1 MKKYLFVILIP
12 IILGG
17 CEKTNNDIVDS
28 QISYQVES
36 VNTVNN
42 FLYQTADSLITVSI
56 KLNSASDIRSI
67 YFDIY
72 SSDNTQL
79 NASPVEMYDDG
90 TIANG
95 DTTAGD
101 NIYSAKFPLN
111 KSYPVGLYTIKFFIT
126 DLNNNTRQVAVRSF
140 EYDNNQISYPPQISD
155 LVAPDSVIAEDPK
168 TVIFMSVKVSDP
180 NGLSDIKQVYF
191 ISYRPD
197 GTTSGDKNQMYDDGN
212 KQTDGDAKAGD
223 GIYSILIEV
232 TPQNAKGTYRFD
244 FRAVDRTNKLSN
256 IISHNIVVQ

>member
-1 MKKYLFVILIP
+1 MKKYLFLILIP

-36 VNTVNN
+36 VNTVDN
-42 FLYQTADSLITVSI
+42 FLYTSVDSLITVSL
-56 KLNSASDIRSI
+56 KVNSSSDIQSI

-79 NASPVEMYDDG
+79 NASSVMMYDNGSND
-90 TIANG
+90 NG

-101 NIYSAKFPLN
+101 NIYSAKFPLSKN
-111 KSYPVGLYTIKFFIT
+111 YPVGMYTIKFFIT
-126 DLNNNTRQVAVRSF
+126 DLNNNTRQVALRSF
-140 EYDNNQISYPPQISD
+140 EYDNNQTSYPPQLSD
-155 LVAPDSVIAEDPK
+155 LVAPDSVVAVEPK
-168 TVIFMSVKVSDP
+168 TVIFMSVKASDQ
-180 NGLSDIKQVYF
+180 NGLQDIKEVYF

-197 GTTSGDKNQMYDDGN
+197 GTSSGEKNQMFDDGN
-212 KQTDGDAKAGD
+212 SLTDGDVKAGD
-223 GIYSILIEV
+223 GIYSILIQV
-232 TPQNAKGTYRFD
+232 TPQNTKGTYRFE
-244 FRAVDRTNKLSN
+244 FRAVDRSSKLSN

>member
-1 MKKYLFVILIP
+1 MNKYLFLILIP

-36 VNTVNN
+36 VNTVDN
-42 FLYQTADSLITVSI
+42 FLYTSVDSLITVSLKI
-56 KLNSASDIRSI
+56 NSSSDIQSI

-79 NASPVEMYDDG
+79 NVSPVEMLDNGNID
-90 TIANG
+90 NG

-101 NIYSAKFPLN
+101 NIYSSKFPLS
-111 KSYPVGLYTIKFFIT
+111 KSYPVGKYAIKFFIT

-140 EYDNNQISYPPQISD
+140 EYDNNQVSYPPQLSD
-155 LVAPDSVIAEDPK
+155 LVAPDSVIAEEPK
-168 TVIFMSVKVSDP
+168 TVIFMSVTASDQ
-180 NGLSDIKQVYF
+180 NGLQDIKEVYF

-197 GTTSGDKNQMYDDGN
+197 GTTSGEKNQMFDDGN
-212 KQTDGDAKAGD
+212 TPTNGDLIAGD
-223 GIYSILIEV
+223 GIYSILIQV
-232 TPQNAKGTYRFD
+232 TPQNTKGTYRFD
-244 FRAVDRTNKLSN
+244 FRAVDRTSKLSN
-256 IISHNIVVQ
+256 IISQNIVVQ

>member
-1 MKKYLFVILIP
+1 MKKYLFLILIP

-36 VNTVNN
+36 VNTVDN
-42 FLYQTADSLITVSI
+42 FYYISSDSLITVTLKVNSSADI
-56 KLNSASDIRSI
+56 KNI

-72 SSDNTQL
+72 SSENAQL
-79 NASPVEMYDDG
+79 NASPVYMYDDG
-90 TIANG
+90 IINNG

-101 NIYSAKFPLN
+101 NTYSSKFPMS

-126 DLNNNTRQVAVRSF
+126 DLSNNTRQVAARSF
-140 EYDNNQISYPPQISD
+140 EYDNNQVNYAPQLSD
-155 LVAPDSVIAEDPK
+155 LVAPNSIIPEDPK
-168 TVIFMSVKVSDP
+168 SVIFMSVTASDS
-180 NGLSDIKQVYF
+180 NSLGDIKEVYF

-197 GTTSGDKNQMYDDGN
+197 GTTSGEKNQMFDDGN
-212 KQTDGDAKAGD
+212 TLNDGDVKAGD

-232 TPQNAKGTYRFD
+232 TPQNTKGTYRFD
-244 FRAVDRTNKLSN
+244 FRAVDRSNELSN